1 MEWIGIALLLLLS
14 YGIAYIL
21 YKALEFD
28 YKMRIKKKPKYKET
42 KRKSSKSSYN
52 PYAICRSMQKKYY
65 WTEEKYKRCVAKI
78 QAKQQAE
85 QQALLEWQD
94 DAEDSDYGDLNL
106 KED

>member
-1 MEWIGIALLLLLS
+1 MNWIGLALIILAS
-14 YGIAYIL
+14 YGIVYIL
-21 YKALEFD
+21 YKVLEFD
-28 YKMRIKKKPKYKET
+28 YKMRIEKKLKHKKI

-52 PYAICRSMQKKYY
+52 PYAICRSMQKRYN
-65 WTEEKYKRCVAKI
+65 WTEEKYKRCIAKI

-85 QQALLEWQD
+85 QQALLEWED